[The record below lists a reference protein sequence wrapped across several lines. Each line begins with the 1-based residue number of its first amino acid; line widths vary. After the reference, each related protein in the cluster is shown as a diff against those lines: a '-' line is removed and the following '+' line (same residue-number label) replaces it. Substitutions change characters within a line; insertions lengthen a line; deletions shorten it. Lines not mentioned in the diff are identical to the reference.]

1 MKESYTHYMLS
12 TGLKEARE
20 TIAEKYREENNA
32 NTTLGKYKKIRKV
45 KLILQPLRLLLGL
58 HFYELSLGVL

>member
-20 TIAEKYREENNA
+20 TMARKYREENNV

-45 KLILQPLRLLLGL
+45 KLILQHLQLLLSL
-58 HFYELSLGVL
+58 HFYELPLGVL